1 MPLKR
6 TQIYLEPEQH
16 RMLKHEAAE
25 KGISLAE
32 LLRQLASEHLCKDP
46 CREDYARIVGLG
58 KSGQTD
64 GSELHDTY
72 LAQAI
77 RADNDEDLR

>member
-16 RMLKHEAAE
+16 RLLKREAAE
-25 KGISLAE
+25 KGVSLAE
-32 LLRQLASEHLCKDP
+32 LLRQLASAHLRRDP
-46 CREDYARIVGLG
+46 SKCDYARIVGLG

-77 RADNDEDLR
+77 RADNDEALR